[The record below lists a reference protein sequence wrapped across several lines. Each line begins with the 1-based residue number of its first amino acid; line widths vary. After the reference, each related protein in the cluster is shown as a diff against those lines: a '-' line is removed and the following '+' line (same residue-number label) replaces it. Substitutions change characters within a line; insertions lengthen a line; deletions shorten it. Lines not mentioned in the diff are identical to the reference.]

1 MPGSLVMVGRVKEEN
16 NVYKELEDP
25 YLRTQ
30 FLMQWKQNTVSTMWK
45 LPVYFQL
52 LRHLRFKKC

>member
-1 MPGSLVMVGRVKEEN
+1 MPGTLVMVGRVKEEN
-16 NVYKELEDP
+16 NVYKKFEDP

-30 FLMQWKQNTVSTMWK
+30 FLIQWKQNTVSIMWK

-52 LRHLRFKKC
+52 LRHLCFKKC